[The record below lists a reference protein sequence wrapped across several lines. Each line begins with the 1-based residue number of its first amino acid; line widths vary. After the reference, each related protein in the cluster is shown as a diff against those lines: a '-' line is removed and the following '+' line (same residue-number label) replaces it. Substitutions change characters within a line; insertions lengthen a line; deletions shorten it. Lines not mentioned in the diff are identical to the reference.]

1 MKRNVL
7 VGVRFSP
14 EEHAY
19 LCEQAE
25 KDVETQK
32 RNGTK
37 NLSAYIRKRVLERSG
52 YQEEI
57 QIQKSLKELT
67 YQFRKIGTNINQ
79 ATKQLHIGY
88 EPISSTNLAKNYV
101 SGMYELNSKTKIYV
115 NTGIGTTHVSGR
127 LGVVPEISIFHIY
140 L

>member
-57 QIQKSLKELT
+57 QIQKYLKELT

-88 EPISSTNLAKNYV
+88 EPMAAVSRLQKNMNV
-101 SGMYELNSKTKIYV
+101 LERQLEEMKEEFKQIYG
-115 NTGIGTTHVSGR
+115 NHKNIKH
-127 LGVVPEISIFHIY
+127 
-140 L
+140 

>member
-37 NLSAYIRKRVLERSG
+37 NLDTKKKYRS
-52 YQEEI
+52 
-57 QIQKSLKELT
+57 
-67 YQFRKIGTNINQ
+67 
-79 ATKQLHIGY
+79 
-88 EPISSTNLAKNYV
+88 KN
-101 SGMYELNSKTKIYV
+101 
-115 NTGIGTTHVSGR
+115 
-127 LGVVPEISIFHIY
+127 P
-140 L
+140 

>member
-88 EPISSTNLAKNYV
+88 EPMAAV
-101 SGMYELNSKTKIYV
+101 SRLQKKYERF
-115 NTGIGTTHVSGR
+115 GTTAGR
-127 LGVVPEISIFHIY
+127 K
-140 L
+140 

>member
-67 YQFRKIGTNINQ
+67 YQFRKIGTNI
-79 ATKQLHIGY
+79 KY
-88 EPISSTNLAKNYV
+88 ERFGTTTGRNERAIQTNL
-101 SGMYELNSKTKIYV
+101 
-115 NTGIGTTHVSGR
+115 
-127 LGVVPEISIFHIY
+127 
-140 L
+140 

>member
-37 NLSAYIRKRVLERSG
+37 NLSAYIRKTSVGKVWIPRRNTDPKILERIDLSVSENRDEHQPG
-52 YQEEI
+52 
-57 QIQKSLKELT
+57 
-67 YQFRKIGTNINQ
+67 NQ
-79 ATKQLHIGY
+79 TI
-88 EPISSTNLAKNYV
+88 
-101 SGMYELNSKTKIYV
+101 
-115 NTGIGTTHVSGR
+115 THW
-127 LGVVPEISIFHIY
+127 I
-140 L
+140 

>member
-1 MKRNVL
+1 MSD
-7 VGVRFSP
+7 FSP

-37 NLSAYIRKRVLERSG
+37 NLSAYIRKRGCWKGLDSKKKV
-52 YQEEI
+52 

-67 YQFRKIGTNINQ
+67 YQFRKIGTNINRGNQ
-79 ATKQLHIGY
+79 TVTHIGY
-88 EPISSTNLAKNYV
+88 EPMAAS
-101 SGMYELNSKTKIYV
+101 
-115 NTGIGTTHVSGR
+115 
-127 LGVVPEISIFHIY
+127 
-140 L
+140 

>member
-37 NLSAYIRKRVLERSG
+37 ICLLISENECWKGLDTKKKYRS
-52 YQEEI
+52 
-57 QIQKSLKELT
+57 
-67 YQFRKIGTNINQ
+67 
-79 ATKQLHIGY
+79 
-88 EPISSTNLAKNYV
+88 KN
-101 SGMYELNSKTKIYV
+101 
-115 NTGIGTTHVSGR
+115 
-127 LGVVPEISIFHIY
+127 P
-140 L
+140 

>member
-32 RNGTK
+32 RNGT
-37 NLSAYIRKRVLERSG
+37 
-52 YQEEI
+52 
-57 QIQKSLKELT
+57 
-67 YQFRKIGTNINQ
+67 NINQ

-88 EPISSTNLAKNYV
+88 EPMAAVSRLQKNMNV
-101 SGMYELNSKTKIYV
+101 LERQLEEMKEEFKQIYG
-115 NTGIGTTHVSGR
+115 NHKNIKH
-127 LGVVPEISIFHIY
+127 
-140 L
+140 

>member
-67 YQFRKIGTNINQ
+67 YQFRK
-79 ATKQLHIGY
+79 
-88 EPISSTNLAKNYV
+88 
-101 SGMYELNSKTKIYV
+101 
-115 NTGIGTTHVSGR
+115 SGR
-127 LGVVPEISIFHIY
+127 TSTRQPNSYTLDMSPWRQLVDCKKI
-140 L
+140 

>member
-19 LCEQAE
+19 LCGQAE

-52 YQEEI
+52 YQEEM

-88 EPISSTNLAKNYV
+88 EAMAAANRLEKNMKVLDRQMENLKEEFKQIYGNYKNI
-101 SGMYELNSKTKIYV
+101 K
-115 NTGIGTTHVSGR
+115 H
-127 LGVVPEISIFHIY
+127 
-140 L
+140 

>member
-57 QIQKSLKELT
+57 
-67 YQFRKIGTNINQ
+67 
-79 ATKQLHIGY
+79 GY
-88 EPISSTNLAKNYV
+88 EPMAAVSRLQKNMNV
-101 SGMYELNSKTKIYV
+101 LERQLEEMKEEFKQIYG
-115 NTGIGTTHVSGR
+115 NHKNIKH
-127 LGVVPEISIFHIY
+127 
-140 L
+140 

>member
-67 YQFRKIGTNINQ
+67 YQFGKSGRTSTRQPNSYTLDMSPWRQLVDCKKYERFGTTAGRNERGIQ
-79 ATKQLHIGY
+79 
-88 EPISSTNLAKNYV
+88 TNLWQSQKY
-101 SGMYELNSKTKIYV
+101 
-115 NTGIGTTHVSGR
+115 
-127 LGVVPEISIFHIY
+127 
-140 L
+140 

>member
-37 NLSAYIRKRVLERSG
+37 NLSAYIRKRVLE
-52 YQEEI
+52 
-57 QIQKSLKELT
+57 
-67 YQFRKIGTNINQ
+67 KIGR
-79 ATKQLHIGY
+79 A
-88 EPISSTNLAKNYV
+88 
-101 SGMYELNSKTKIYV
+101 
-115 NTGIGTTHVSGR
+115 HV
-127 LGVVPEISIFHIY
+127 
-140 L
+140 

>member
-37 NLSAYIRKRVLERSG
+37 NLSAYIRKRVLEKVWIPRKK
-52 YQEEI
+52 I
-57 QIQKSLKELT
+57 QIQKILERIDLSVSENRDEH
-67 YQFRKIGTNINQ
+67 QPGNQ
-79 ATKQLHIGY
+79 T
-88 EPISSTNLAKNYV
+88 V
-101 SGMYELNSKTKIYV
+101 
-115 NTGIGTTHVSGR
+115 THW
-127 LGVVPEISIFHIY
+127 I
-140 L
+140 